1 MPVFRSAVVRGPASV
16 CALSVV
22 FAAAR
27 SALDLAYCWPVA
39 QAHSDKWYPSFETW
53 TLREGRL
60 RKLWR
65 TSGHQLLERTALA
78 NEVNGERF
86 YCRRANRR
94 SSSMTRRIFSKLGS
108 TWTGSPKISTKPSSC
123 FRKGPQGLTSTARH
137 ILPTG
142 WS

>member
-27 SALDLAYCWPVA
+27 SALDLACCWPVA
-39 QAHSDKWYPSFETW
+39 PGAFRQVVSVETW

-65 TSGHQLLERTALA
+65 TSGHQLLERSALA

-86 YCRRANRR
+86 Y
-94 SSSMTRRIFSKLGS
+94 L
-108 TWTGSPKISTKPSSC
+108 
-123 FRKGPQGLTSTARH
+123 PQGKSALK
-137 ILPTG
+137 
-142 WS
+142 